1 MEENSEGS
9 IRDGSIITATFSE
22 ILFVLKAAN
31 LKPTKAFLDGM
42 DIMKLAGG
50 IWGGVLVKGYTV

>member
-50 IWGGVLVKGYTV
+50 IWGGY